1 MRVWVDIIEIGRT
14 ETTVI
19 SRSVIA
25 STFAVVLLLDLL
37 LLLLHQ
43 AKVEAII
50 SGLGRRGLGVGGN
63 GS

>member
-1 MRVWVDIIEIGRT
+1 MVDIIEIRRT

-19 SRSVIA
+19 SRGVIA
-25 STFAVVLLLDLL
+25 STLAVILLLDLL

-43 AKVEAII
+43 AEVEAIV
-50 SGLGRRGLGVGGN
+50 SGLGRRGLGVGGS